1 MTKSE
6 ENCAFQKKK
15 EYLADLQSQM
25 AEDTT
30 KAGAEKRRDQTDR
43 SHTHSESRR
52 HSERLQT
59 IRDRKLQQL
68 K

>member
-1 MTKSE
+1 MKIWRY
-6 ENCAFQKKK
+6 FDLQKKK

-25 AEDTT
+25 AEDRT
-30 KAGAEKRRDQTDR
+30 KAATERRRDQTER
-43 SHTHSESRR
+43 SHSHSESRR
-52 HSERLQT
+52 HSERMQH